1 MTHAVE
7 VDGVSK
13 KFGSLAAVNNVSF
26 NIESGEFFCLIGPS
40 GSGKTTT
47 LRLLAGLVQP
57 DSGRIL
63 IHGDDY
69 THVPTFKRPISM
81 VFQTWALFPHLT
93 VFDNVAF
100 GLRMR
105 NAPRQTIQE
114 EVRKTLELVRMSE
127 YANRKPRELSGGQQQ
142 RVGIA
147 RALVVRPDIILLDEP
162 LGNLDFKLQLQLQEE
177 LSQMHRQLRITF
189 VYVTHDQ
196 RQAMALG
203 ERVCVMNNG
212 NIEQLDETAKVYSKP
227 SNVFVARF
235 VGESNIVE
243 GSVKYSGGGKNTV
256 ETVLGS
262 FVFDGG
268 SFQREQRVWLFWR
281 PENTL
286 IASES
291 ASGDYAFEGV
301 VSAIETSGQV
311 TQYVVDVGGISIR
324 AVKTGLPDPEI
335 GEKAKVSVGVKRDQ
349 ILLLDKPSVSET
361 GQVERA
367 VLGA

>member
-243 GSVKYSGGGKNTV
+243 GSVKSSGGGKNTV

-311 TQYVVDVGGISIR
+311 TQYVVDVGGIPIR

-349 ILLLDKPSVSET
+349 ILLLDTPSVSET